1 MVDQVD
7 EYFIPKEDQ
16 LPETYVSTEAIDRR
30 TFIETDLFAYIK
42 QFRAQ
47 AIMNGF
53 TDAEWDA
60 SVERLDQLQYQEWL
74 QWYQDMMDGTLE

>member
-1 MVDQVD
+1 M
-7 EYFIPKEDQ
+7 FP
-16 LPETYVSTEAIDRR
+16 PRRSTAR

-60 SVERLDQLQYQEWL
+60 YVERLDQLQYQEWL
-74 QWYQDMMDGTLE
+74 QWYQRYDGWHPGVIPLLP

>member
-1 MVDQVD
+1 MLRLT
-7 EYFIPKEDQ
+7 FPPR
-16 LPETYVSTEAIDRR
+16 LSTAVPSWK
-30 TFIETDLFAYIK
+30 TDLFAYIK

-60 SVERLDQLQYQEWL
+60 YVERLDQLQYQEWL
-74 QWYQDMMDGTLE
+74 QWYQDMYDGHLGVIPLFAITYSIM